1 MYVFSL
7 IDTARLHILDNLS
20 KASKSSLL
28 LEVNQFLDYVQNT
41 FSEVL
46 LPVDAVIKQGLLGKG
61 DCKDIIQ

>member
-1 MYVFSL
+1 MYVCSL
-7 IDTARLHILDNLS
+7 IDTTHLCILDNLL

-46 LPVDAVIKQGLLGKG
+46 LPVDTVIKQGLLGKG